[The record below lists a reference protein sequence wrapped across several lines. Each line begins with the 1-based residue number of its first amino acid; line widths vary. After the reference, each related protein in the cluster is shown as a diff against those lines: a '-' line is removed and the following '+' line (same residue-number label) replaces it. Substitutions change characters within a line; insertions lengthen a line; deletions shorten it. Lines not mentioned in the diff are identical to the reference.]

1 MDIYAVVLSGGAGT
15 RLWPMSRETLPK
27 QFLRLTSEHSLLQ
40 ETLLRLDGL
49 EGLRATVVVANQEHR
64 FLVAEHL
71 RGIGLKPEALILE
84 PAARNTAPAIA
95 VAALHLLRHNP
106 AALMLVLP
114 ADHHIPDAAALR
126 EAIRAAVPAA
136 QAGHLVTFG
145 VTPRWAETGYGYI
158 ERGKALGA
166 GAAGYRVARFLEKP
180 DEATAARFLASG
192 RHYWNSGM
200 FLFRAED
207 MLAELRRLQ
216 PALVAACEEAL
227 AKAGKDL
234 DFLRLDAEAFGRSPS
249 VSIDYAVMEHTDRAA
264 VLPVDFSWTD
274 LGSWKALWEVG
285 AKDAAGNVTRGDV
298 HLDGARNSYVYA
310 ERRFVAALGVEDLVI
325 VETPDAVL
333 VARRDE
339 VQKVRQ
345 VVEDLRARNRHEHV
359 AHRTVYRPWGCYE
372 SIDAG
377 HRFQVKRITVNPG
390 QKLSLQMHHHRA
402 EHWVV
407 VVGTAKV
414 TRGDETLVLTENQ
427 STYIPLGVTHRL
439 ENPGKIPLQLIE
451 VQSGA
456 YLGEDDIVRF
466 EDAYSRVESP
476 PPGGGQ

>member
-95 VAALHLLRHNP
+95 VAALHLLRHDP

-126 EAIRAAVPAA
+126 GAIRAAVPAA

-180 DEATAARFLASG
+180 DEETAARFQASG

-200 FLFRAED
+200 FLFQAEGV
-207 MLAELRRLQ
+207 LAELRRLQ

-234 DFLRLDAEAFGRSPS
+234 DFLRLEAEAFGRSPS
-249 VSIDYAVMEHTDRAA
+249 VSIDYAVMEHTDRA
-264 VLPVDFSWTD
+264 VVMPVDFSWTD

-285 AKDAAGNVTRGDV
+285 VKDAAGNVTRGDV

-345 VVEDLRARNRHEHV
+345 VVDDLRARNRHEHV
-359 AHRTVYRPWGCYE
+359 THRTVYRPWGWYE

-466 EDAYSRVESP
+466 EDAYSRVGP
-476 PPGGGQ
+476 PLPGGDG

>member
-40 ETLLRLDGL
+40 ETLLRLEGL
-49 EGLRATVVVANQEHR
+49 AGLRATVVVANQEHR

-95 VAALHLLRHNP
+95 VAALHLTRQDP
-106 AALMLVLP
+106 KALMLVLP

-126 EAIRAAVPAA
+126 EAICAAVPAA

-158 ERGKALGA
+158 ERGEPLGE

-180 DEATAARFLASG
+180 DEETAARFQASG

-207 MLAELRRLQ
+207 VLTELRRLK
-216 PALVAACEEAL
+216 PALVGACEEAL

-249 VSIDYAVMEHTDRAA
+249 VSIDYALMEHTARAA

-285 AKDAAGNVTRGDV
+285 VKDVAGNVTRGDV
-298 HLDGARNSYVYA
+298 HLDGAKNSYVYA

-359 AHRTVYRPWGCYE
+359 THRTVYRPWGCYE

-476 PPGGGQ
+476 PSSADR

>member
-1 MDIYAVVLSGGAGT
+1 
-15 RLWPMSRETLPK
+15 
-27 QFLRLTSEHSLLQ
+27 
-40 ETLLRLDGL
+40 
-49 EGLRATVVVANQEHR
+49 
-64 FLVAEHL
+64 
-71 RGIGLKPEALILE
+71 
-84 PAARNTAPAIA
+84 
-95 VAALHLLRHNP
+95 
-106 AALMLVLP
+106 MLVLP

-180 DEATAARFLASG
+180 DEETAARFHASG

-200 FLFRAED
+200 FLFRAEGV
-207 MLAELRRLQ
+207 LAELRRLQ

-234 DFLRLDAEAFGRSPS
+234 DFLRLEAEAFGRSPS
-249 VSIDYAVMEHTDRAA
+249 VSIDYAVMEHTDRAV

-285 AKDAAGNVTRGDV
+285 VKDAAGNVIRGDV

-359 AHRTVYRPWGCYE
+359 THRTVYRPWGCYE
-372 SIDAG
+372 CIDAG

-466 EDAYSRVESP
+466 EDAYSRVGP
-476 PPGGGQ
+476 PLPGGDG